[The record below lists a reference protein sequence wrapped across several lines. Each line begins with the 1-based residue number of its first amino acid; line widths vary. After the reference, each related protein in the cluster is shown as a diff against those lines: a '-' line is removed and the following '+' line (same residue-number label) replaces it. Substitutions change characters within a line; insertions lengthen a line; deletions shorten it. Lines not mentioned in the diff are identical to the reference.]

1 VERPGTPNSA
11 RDILNRL
18 NEVSFNAVLL
28 KELRMIAL
36 LRQVADAG
44 NSESAMWAG
53 MRIHLV
59 RNDIMNG
66 LGYSSKLNAEWE
78 FISMLHREGRRAA
91 DAFLTDNAHN
101 IGKRSSLDLDVLLQG
116 V

>member
-1 VERPGTPNSA
+1 
-11 RDILNRL
+11 
-18 NEVSFNAVLL
+18 
-28 KELRMIAL
+28 MIAL

-44 NSESAMWAG
+44 NSEGANWAK

-59 RNDIMNG
+59 RNEIMSD
-66 LGYSSKLNAEWE
+66 LGYSSKLNAEWD

-91 DAFLTDNAHN
+91 ATFLSDNSDN
-101 IGKRSSLDLDVLLQG
+101 IGKRSSVDLDVLLQG